1 MEIITKCEECGRNI
15 CIEVTNIDYDSD
27 DGMCDIDY
35 TCPVCGNDGT
45 YTLGSVEVNDD
56 DDDMFDI
63 DYLNSMCDYE
73 DICDLESA
81 EVNDDDD
88 DDSYDLE

>member
-1 MEIITKCEECGRNI
+1 MELIIKCEECGKNI
-15 CIEVTNIDYDSD
+15 CVEVD
-27 DGMCDIDY
+27 DCNYALNDIDY
-35 TCPVCGNDGT
+35 SCPLCDYDGT
-45 YTLGSVEVNDD
+45 YTLGSVEINN

-73 DICDLESA
+73 DACDLESA

>member
-1 MEIITKCEECGRNI
+1 MEIIIKCEECNKNI
-15 CIEVTNIDYDSD
+15 CVEVDDYDQAE
-27 DGMCDIDY
+27 MCDIDY
-35 TCPVCGNDGT
+35 TCPLCDYDGT

-56 DDDMFDI
+56 NDDAMFDI

-73 DICDLESA
+73 DACDLESV
-81 EVNDDDD
+81 EVND

>member
-1 MEIITKCEECGRNI
+1 MEIIIKCEECNKNI
-15 CIEVTNIDYDSD
+15 CVEVDDYDPAE
-27 DGMCDIDY
+27 MCDIDY
-35 TCPVCGNDGT
+35 TCPICGYDGT

-56 DDDMFDI
+56 NDDDMFDI

-88 DDSYDLE
+88 SYDLE

>member
-1 MEIITKCEECGRNI
+1 MEIIIKCEECNKNI
-15 CIEVTNIDYDSD
+15 CVEVDDYDSAE
-27 DGMCDIDY
+27 MCDIDY
-35 TCPVCGNDGT
+35 TCPICGYDGT
-45 YTLGSVEVNDD
+45 YTLGSVEINDDND

-73 DICDLESA
+73 DICDLEST
-81 EVNDDDD
+81 EVND

>member
-1 MEIITKCEECGRNI
+1 MELIIKCEECGKNI
-15 CIEVTNIDYDSD
+15 CIEVDDCDPAEMSYIDYSCPL
-27 DGMCDIDY
+27 CDY
-35 TCPVCGNDGT
+35 EGT
-45 YTLGSVEVNDD
+45 YNLGSVEVNDD
-56 DDDMFDI
+56 NDDDMFDI

-88 DDSYDLE
+88 DSYDLE

>member
-1 MEIITKCEECGRNI
+1 MEIIIKCEECNKNI
-15 CIEVTNIDYDSD
+15 CVEVDDYDPAE
-27 DGMCDIDY
+27 MYDIDY
-35 TCPVCGNDGT
+35 TCPICGYDGT
-45 YTLGSVEVNDD
+45 YTLGSVEVND

-73 DICDLESA
+73 DTCDLESA

-88 DDSYDLE
+88 SYDLE

>member
-1 MEIITKCEECGRNI
+1 MEIIIKCEECNKNI
-15 CIEVTNIDYDSD
+15 CVEVDDYDPAE
-27 DGMCDIDY
+27 MCDIDY
-35 TCPVCGNDGT
+35 TCPICGYDGT
-45 YTLGSVEVNDD
+45 YTLGSVEVN

-73 DICDLESA
+73 DTCDLEST
-81 EVNDDDD
+81 EVNDDD

>member
-1 MEIITKCEECGRNI
+1 MELIIKCEECGRNI
-15 CIEVTNIDYDSD
+15 CVKVDDCNYALNEIDYS
-27 DGMCDIDY
+27 
-35 TCPVCGNDGT
+35 CPVCGYDGT
-45 YTLGSVEVNDD
+45 YTLGSVEVNDDD

-73 DICDLESA
+73 DTCDLESA

-88 DDSYDLE
+88 DDSYNLE

>member
-1 MEIITKCEECGRNI
+1 MEIIIKCEECNKNI
-15 CIEVTNIDYDSD
+15 CVEVDDYDPAE
-27 DGMCDIDY
+27 MCDIDY
-35 TCPVCGNDGT
+35 TCPLCDYDGT

-56 DDDMFDI
+56 NDDDMFDI

-73 DICDLESA
+73 DACDFESL
-81 EVNDDDD
+81 EVND

>member
-35 TCPVCGNDGT
+35 TCPECGANGT
-45 YTLGSVEVNDD
+45 YN
-56 DDDMFDI
+56 
-63 DYLNSMCDYE
+63 
-73 DICDLESA
+73 LE
-81 EVNDDDD
+81 
-88 DDSYDLE
+88 L

>member
-1 MEIITKCEECGRNI
+1 MEIIIKCEECGKNI
-15 CIEVTNIDYDSD
+15 CVEVD
-27 DGMCDIDY
+27 DCDPSEMCYIDY
-35 TCPVCGNDGT
+35 TCPLCDYDDT

-56 DDDMFDI
+56 NDDDMFDI

-73 DICDLESA
+73 DAGDFESV
-81 EVNDDDD
+81 EVND